1 MNLRGRIERLEQQRR
16 PGPERVVIL
25 VWPNIADPEPAYP
38 GERLRVV
45 RIVTWPSEEA
55 HNDHATGV
63 DAGGDHDATE
73 EA

>member
-1 MNLRGRIERLEQQRR
+1 MSLLSRLERLEQQKRHL
-16 PGPERVVIL
+16 PERFVV
-25 VWPNIADPEPAYP
+25 VFDDDPDPEPAYP

-63 DAGGDHDATE
+63 DAGGDHDAAE